1 MNKWIKSHWR
11 KVAGVVCGVATVAL
25 VPVNPSVA
33 AALGVVCGAAFGT
46 DTDVGKVLGK
56 GIEGVIDA
64 VRGKK
69 PNG

>member
-1 MNKWIKSHWR
+1 MTWIKSHWR
-11 KVAGVVCGVATVAL
+11 KVAGVACGVATVVL
-25 VPVNPSVA
+25 VPVNASAA

-46 DTDVGKVLGK
+46 DADVGKVLGQ
-56 GIEGVIDA
+56 GIEAVIEA